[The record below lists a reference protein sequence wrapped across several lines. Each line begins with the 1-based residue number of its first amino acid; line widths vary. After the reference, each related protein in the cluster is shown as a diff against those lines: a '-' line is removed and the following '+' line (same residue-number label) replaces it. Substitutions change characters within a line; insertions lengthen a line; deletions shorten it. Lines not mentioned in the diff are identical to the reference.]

1 MSAMKKE
8 KRKGRKAKQR
18 KKKIEKRKGYKWQV
32 ISISAGGAI
41 VLSDRATTNVK
52 LMPWCE
58 GSKKERKKKKK
69 TVEVKSLFFLC
80 VFVMDG
86 GWKCSANHRDLF

>member
-69 TVEVKSLFFLC
+69 NSGSQIAIFSVRVCDGRGVKMQC
-80 VFVMDG
+80 
-86 GWKCSANHRDLF
+86 